1 MAKQFDPKRIL
12 RQVSNHLLNDLFM
25 AHGHTLEVRWD
36 DLGETQIDEIF
47 DAWQALPEEDCRA
60 IEIVLHEVSEMA
72 NEDGVRAIIEEA
84 LRQGH
89 AALIHELDEYES
101 RHDKAVWTHIRA
113 VDVWDLAV
121 RFARADSLSR
131 MRYWITRMDIP
142 AKVPDTS
149 AATKRKLQLALSAF
163 FLATQ
168 ARGKYCKIEHYV
180 RASGVDYFFC
190 YLDDYADTYIN
201 FDETGDYARTP
212 ERRAFE
218 LVFAYDQQHGTL
230 DMFVRGGKKV
240 YIPLQEIFCRVILS
254 EEIAPENRDSH
265 PYELNG
271 LISRDSHFPT
281 DPNDGIEEVRVR
293 RLRLSVKGM
302 SKRRITLEANPDGD
316 ADDIYDMMDEYL
328 NQQRIPASIVNVT
341 QVGFKF
347 SFDQEDPSLPRSLS
361 FDVSYPNSSNLKS
374 KPERLRDLGEKYLK
388 QWGVDRAG
396 IAHAHVESH

>member
-12 RQVSNHLLNDLFM
+12 RQVSNHLLNDLFI
-25 AHGHTLEVRWD
+25 AYGHNLDLPWD
-36 DLGETQIDEIF
+36 DLEETQINEIF
-47 DAWQALPEEDCRA
+47 EAWQALPEEDSRA
-60 IEIVLHEVSEMA
+60 IEIVLHEVSEMVS
-72 NEDGVRAIIEEA
+72 EDGVRAIIEEA

-89 AALIHELDEYES
+89 MDLITELDGFES
-101 RHDKAVWTHIRA
+101 RHDKAVWTHIRSVA
-113 VDVWDLAV
+113 VWDLAV

-149 AATKRKLQLALSAF
+149 VANCEKLQQALSAYYV
-163 FLATQ
+163 ATQ

-201 FDETGDYARTP
+201 FNEAGNYARTP

-218 LVFAYDQQHGTL
+218 LVFAYDRMHGTL

-240 YIPLQEIFCRVILS
+240 YVPLQEIFCRVILS
-254 EEIAPENRDSH
+254 EEIASENRDSH

-271 LISRDSHFPT
+271 LVSRDSHFPT
-281 DPNDGIEEVRVR
+281 DPDDGIEEVRVR
-293 RLRLSVKGM
+293 RLRLSVKGVP
-302 SKRRITLEANPDGD
+302 KRRITLEANPDGD
-316 ADDIYDMMDEYL
+316 VNDIYDMMDEYL

-347 SFDQEDPSLPRSLS
+347 SFDNEDPDLPHSLS

-374 KPERLRDLGEKYLK
+374 KPDRLKELGQKYLK

-396 IAHAHVESH
+396 IAHANVESH

>member
-12 RQVSNHLLNDLFM
+12 RQVSNHLLNDLFI
-25 AHGHTLEVRWD
+25 AHGHALEVPWD
-36 DLGETQIDEIF
+36 ELGETQIDEIF
-47 DAWQALPEEDCRA
+47 EAWQSLPEEDCRA

-72 NEDGVRAIIEEA
+72 NEDGVRAIIEES
-84 LRQGH
+84 LRQEH
-89 AALIHELDEYES
+89 TALVQELDEYES

-113 VDVWDLAV
+113 VDVWDLSV

-142 AKVPDTS
+142 VKVPDTR
-149 AATKRKLQLALSAF
+149 AATRRKLQQALSAF

-281 DPNDGIEEVRVR
+281 DPDDGIEEVRVR

-347 SFDQEDPSLPRSLS
+347 SFDQEDPGLPRSLS

>member
-12 RQVSNHLLNDLFM
+12 RQVSNHLLDDLFTT
-25 AHGHTLEVRWD
+25 HGHALEVPWEE
-36 DLGETQIDEIF
+36 LGETEIDAIYEG
-47 DAWQALPEEDCRA
+47 WQALPEETCREL
-60 IEIVLHEVSEMA
+60 EIVLHEASEMA
-72 NEDGVRAIIEEA
+72 NEDGVKAIIEEA
-84 LRQGH
+84 VRQERH
-89 AALIHELDEYES
+89 DLIAELEEFES

-113 VDVWDLAV
+113 GDVWDLAV

-131 MRYWITRMDIP
+131 MRYWITRIDIP

-149 AATKRKLQLALSAF
+149 DETRAELQQSLSAF

-168 ARGKYCKIEHYV
+168 ARGRYCKIEHYV

-201 FDETGDYARTP
+201 FDEQGDYARTP

-218 LVFAYDQQHGTL
+218 LVFAYDREHGTL

-254 EEIAPENRDSH
+254 EEIGPEDRDSH

-271 LISRDSHFPT
+271 LISRDFPFPT
-281 DPNDGIEEVRVR
+281 DPDDGIERVRVR
-293 RLRLSVKGM
+293 RLRLSIKGM

-316 ADDIYDMMDEYL
+316 VGDVYEMMDEYL
-328 NQQRIPASIVNVT
+328 NRQRIPPSICNVT

-347 SFDQEDPSLPRSLS
+347 EFDQEDPDLPRSLS

-374 KPERLRDLGEKYLK
+374 KPDRLKELGQKYLK
-388 QWGVDRAG
+388 QWGVDRA
-396 IAHAHVESH
+396 AAVQQPVESD